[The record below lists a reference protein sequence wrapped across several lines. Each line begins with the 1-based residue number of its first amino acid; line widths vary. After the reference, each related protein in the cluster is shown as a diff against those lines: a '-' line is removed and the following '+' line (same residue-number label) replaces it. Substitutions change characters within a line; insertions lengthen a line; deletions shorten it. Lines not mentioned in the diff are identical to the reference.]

1 MKGLTQFKQHE
12 VLLKASCSSNM
23 TVALKQ
29 SFEQSTAAILAIG
42 ALDTGATNPAASTA
56 GMGGIIAANV
66 GGAAI
71 FVLTAVEVGTWKQRS
86 GDVVVKLVRGAVDE
100 GAAPSDS
107 GSGGGGGGGAAAKP
121 ESGKRKRDATGSGK
135 GRASKKSNTGASSST
150 TAPDNVERAA
160 VDHGDGTYGC
170 SYRPS
175 QKEERPTS
183 CGSWKCC

>member
-1 MKGLTQFKQHE
+1 M
-12 VLLKASCSSNM
+12 KASCSSNM

-42 ALDTGATNPAASTA
+42 ALDTGATNAAASTA
-56 GMGGIIAANV
+56 GGEGLTAAKV
-66 GGAAI
+66 GEAAM
-71 FVLTAVEVGTWKQRS
+71 FVVTAVEVGIAGHRS
-86 GDVVVKLVRGAVDE
+86 VGGDNVVVKLVRGAVDE
-100 GAAPSDS
+100 GAAPS
-107 GSGGGGGGGAAAKP
+107 GGGGGGGGGAAAKP
-121 ESGKRKRDATGSGK
+121 ETGKRKRGAAGNGK

-175 QKEERPTS
+175 QKEERPTR